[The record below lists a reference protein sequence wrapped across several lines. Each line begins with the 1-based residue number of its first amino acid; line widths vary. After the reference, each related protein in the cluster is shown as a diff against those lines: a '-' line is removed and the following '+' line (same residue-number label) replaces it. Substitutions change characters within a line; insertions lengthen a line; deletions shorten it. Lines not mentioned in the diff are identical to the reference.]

1 MSFETFGLSIQLHDA
16 VKDYFEPTPV
26 QHAAIPVIL
35 KGGDAVVTAE
45 TGSGKTTAY
54 VLPLLHR
61 WLLAPREKARH
72 LHTLVLVPTRE
83 LAAQVREVIQEC
95 SAHLSKRLKV
105 VSAVGGISINPQ
117 MMALR
122 GGADFIVATPGR
134 LLDLVEHNAVQL
146 TRTSTLVLDEADRML
161 NLGFADE
168 LARIL
173 KLLPGARQ
181 NILLSA
187 TFPASVESL
196 AQGILREPIRI
207 DIAPDA
213 GEEPAI
219 TERAI
224 RVDTAKRN
232 PLLRHLIR
240 SEGWKRVLVFVAKQ
254 KTADH
259 VAEKLRI
266 NGISAAAFH
275 GDMSQGAR
283 NRVLDSFKHSLT
295 QVLVAT
301 DLASRGLDI
310 IQLPAVINFDLP
322 RSPVDYTHR
331 IGRTGRAGQ
340 SGIAISFVTAETH
353 AHFCLIEKKQY
364 RQISR
369 EEIEGFEPTESVLP
383 PATGTGGIKGKRKS
397 KKDKLREAA
406 AREARKQSN

>member
-1 MSFETFGLSIQLHDA
+1 MSFETLGLSAPLLKA
-16 VKDYFEPTPV
+16 VEDYFEPTSV
-26 QHAAIPVIL
+26 QEAAIPVIL
-35 KGGDAVVTAE
+35 TGVDVIATAQ

-54 VLPLLHR
+54 VLPLLQR
-61 WLLAPREKARH
+61 WLSVPKEDSRS

-83 LAAQVREVIQEC
+83 LAAQVREVLQEC
-95 SAHLSKRLKV
+95 SAHLAKHLKV
-105 VSAVGGISINPQ
+105 VSAVGGASINPQ

-146 TRTSTLVLDEADRML
+146 TRIRSLVLDEADRML
-161 NLGFADE
+161 NLGFAE
-168 LARIL
+168 EVSRVL
-173 KLLPGARQ
+173 KLLPVGRQ
-181 NILLSA
+181 NVLMSA
-187 TFPASVESL
+187 TFPDSVESL
-196 AQGILREPIRI
+196 AKDLLSDPTRI
-207 DIAPDA
+207 DIAPETTDK
-213 GEEPAI
+213 PAI
-219 TERAI
+219 EERAI
-224 RVDTAKRN
+224 RVDTAQRN

-240 SEGWKRVLVFVAKQ
+240 TESWKRVLVFVAKQ

-283 NRVLDSFKHSLT
+283 NRVLESFKHSLT

-310 IQLPAVINFDLP
+310 VQLPAVVNFDLP

-340 SGIAISFVTAETH
+340 TGVAISFVTAENH
-353 AHFCLIEKKQY
+353 AHFCLIEKRQY
-364 RQISR
+364 QQVDR
-369 EEIEGFEPTESVLP
+369 EEIEGFEPTEPVVLQAP
-383 PATGTGGIKGKRKS
+383 STGGIKGQRKS
-397 KKDKLREAA
+397 KKDKIREAA
-406 AREARKQSN
+406 AREERGK